1 MSDFNYSFSPSNCA
15 FYANTLKETY
25 YAPANDWPSD
35 AFEVSDD
42 VTNEFTAQPPN
53 GKKLGVVD
61 GLPVW
66 IDVPPPT
73 QEELTAENELIKC
86 RLRTVADAEI
96 AWRQDAV
103 ETGIASG
110 EETAVLAE
118 WKKYRVLLMRVDTAK
133 PEWPTVPDVQAS

>member
-15 FYANTLKETY
+15 FYANSLKETY

-53 GKKLGVVD
+53 GMKLGVVD
-61 GLPVW
+61 GLPAW

-73 QEELTAENELIKC
+73 REEAISATELKKTELLAAAQSTIINWQSK
-86 RLRTVADAEI
+86 LLLGIISDAEKASLI
-96 AWRQDAV
+96 NWLAYIDALN
-103 ETGIASG
+103 
-110 EETAVLAE
+110 AVDAANPN
-118 WKKYRVLLMRVDTAK
+118 WPVP
-133 PEWPTVPDVQAS
+133 PEV